1 MEYRKLGRSGP
12 EVSAIGFG
20 CWETGGE
27 YGDYDESSIIQ
38 AVHRALDLGV
48 TLFDTARG
56 YGFGRS
62 EELLARALGDHRKD
76 IFLVTKVGI
85 EKNAEGHY
93 YRDSSRECLMAGL
106 ESSLRAL
113 NTDAVDLLLVHWPD
127 RTRPWEEPM
136 ETLAEIVRTGKARYV
151 GVSNFHSTD
160 LRPCAGLT
168 DLITNQV
175 GYNILDRRWEVEM
188 FPTAEEL
195 GIGIMAYG
203 PLAHG
208 LLTGTMTADT
218 PIGKGDWRSRGS
230 FFGQPL
236 LAPENLPTN
245 LQVVDRL
252 GEIAR
257 SCGVSLPEL
266 AVAWVLRNPNVGVAL
281 TGVRNPSEIEQNAGA
296 AGVTLDAA
304 TLDAIDEA
312 VQGVKG
318 QIAAVPD

>member
-1 MEYRKLGRSGP
+1 MEYRKLGRSGA
-12 EVSAIGFG
+12 EVSVIGFG

-48 TLFDTARG
+48 TLYDTARG
-56 YGFGRS
+56 YGYGRS

-85 EKNAEGHY
+85 EKDAQGHY

-106 ESSLRAL
+106 ESSLKAL

-127 RTRPWEEPM
+127 RSRPWEEPM
-136 ETLAEIVRTGKARYV
+136 ETLAEIVRTGKARHV
-151 GVSNFHSTD
+151 GVSNFHSD
-160 LRPCAGLT
+160 ELRICAGLT
-168 DLITNQV
+168 HLITNQV
-175 GYNILDRRWEVEM
+175 GYNILDRRWEAEM

-208 LLTGTMTADT
+208 LLTGTMTGAAM
-218 PIGKGDWRSRGS
+218 GKGDWRSHGS

-236 LAPENLPTN
+236 LAPENLPAN
-245 LQVVDRL
+245 LRVVERL

-257 SCGVSLPEL
+257 ALGVSLPEL
-266 AVAWVLRNPNVGVAL
+266 AVAWVLRKPSVGVAL
-281 TGVRNPSEIEQNAGA
+281 TGVRNPSEIEQNVGA
-296 AGVTLDAA
+296 AGVALDAA
-304 TLDAIDEA
+304 TLDAIDEV
-312 VQGVKG
+312 VQGVRG
-318 QIAAVPD
+318 QIATVPD